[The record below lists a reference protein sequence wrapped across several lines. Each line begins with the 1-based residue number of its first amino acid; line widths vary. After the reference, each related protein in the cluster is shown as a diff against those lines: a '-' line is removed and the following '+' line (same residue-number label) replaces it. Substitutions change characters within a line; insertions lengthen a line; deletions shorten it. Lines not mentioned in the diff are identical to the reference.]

1 MKGVSSEMR
10 KYFSSVSTE
19 NISSDLSSYFLLV
32 TALLVPDVGEAV
44 EVIRLSMD
52 LPLWA
57 VEDIEGTGWGCSSC
71 LLEVRKIG
79 S

>member
-1 MKGVSSEMR
+1 MKGVSSETR

-32 TALLVPDVGEAV
+32 TALLVPEVGEAA

-57 VEDIEGTGWGCSSC
+57 VEDI
-71 LLEVRKIG
+71 
-79 S
+79 